1 MKVSFLYNTG
11 VKSSEAFVFTLSCI
25 QAFCIGAFLVF
36 FDIGAHVIFFQ
47 SYNSNMIPTA
57 LVISGVAGLAYM
69 SVYSFFANRISFRLF
84 NTANYFV
91 ILLLVSALFFVE
103 PLSRI
108 SVLGIP
114 LLLPLSLMFPVNVIL
129 MLIFWKTMQNIYT
142 PAQNRRLY
150 PYIRTFQIAGM
161 VISSFLLLGLFFMN
175 WHRDLMLLAGIGLMA
190 LILIL
195 QTLMNVTHRFS
206 PDLYHPMK
214 KLNPIRSKLAE
225 FFYSRYTLLLL
236 LFVILSTIIGYLIHY
251 QFISMAREEYFNL
264 VGFSK
269 FLAFF
274 LGAMFIVGYFIEKI
288 LIRKILYTYDSPYS
302 LALVPVAI
310 GLVILIALLVNLL
323 GSSSTVITRFTY
335 VFLMMGIVKVGFHT
349 TRDSIE
355 IPSLKVL
362 FRTLDVRFHTIIV
375 PRVEGTL
382 RMAGIGMAG
391 GLLIGFQFLNL
402 GTRNGLFLN
411 LLILLLTVAWTVVTV
426 KLVKAYQHA
435 LIEGIR
441 KLKSSVR
448 QIEQELISTDEKAH
462 SLINHA
468 NPKKAIT
475 ALSLFERI
483 EPIQHEKH
491 LIGLLASSSFEMKKY
506 LLEKIDEY
514 SVLNALP
521 VIKEA
526 PSLRENQSKE
536 AHLLAKRI
544 MNRFETKLSFG
555 QSKESLTNL
564 MNSLNI
570 SDRILAAEI
579 AGTSGRMDWNDIVMN
594 LSRDIEPEVKT
605 SAVRAMARLNC
616 ADHGHVLIGYLSTP
630 NYFQFAFEALIKI
643 GDPALDILD
652 QVFLQPD
659 ADNTLLSRIIRIY
672 GKIGSPKAIDLLLNK
687 IENQNRYLTR
697 QAILSLREAKF
708 QTTPANTNRILNS
721 IIRLI
726 TIMAWNFSVYQVL
739 DKSKKFALLHDAF
752 ESEIKDN
759 YNTLYHLL
767 SLAYNTASVN
777 NIRNMLSDG
786 NDTDIS
792 FAIEILDQILNEEIK
807 QVFFP
812 VIENLSLKDRVKQL
826 EYFFQTEKKN
836 PEEMINEI
844 IIRDFNTISYYTK
857 ACAIFSLLLIDNPH
871 ISQELIAMLF
881 HPDKLLRESAAY
893 AMEKIEPGFIETV
906 YPRLES
912 AVVLD
917 LQNSIERSSGRDVP
931 YLLLDRIGFL
941 KNVKKCEAIH
951 EDVLL
956 EMSRQLDLNKLS
968 GNDQLLIR
976 KNDVH
981 YPFLIIQNGQA
992 EIRNSENKVFIFGKN
1007 DIIYS
1012 DIYSVY
1018 EAFSFKALTNLS
1030 FYNLD
1035 QETLNNLAFDNLDFR
1050 KLLFELIEESQA

>member
-1 MKVSFLYNTG
+1 MKVSFLYNSG
-11 VKSSEAFVFTLSCI
+11 VKANEAFIFILSCI
-25 QAFCIGAFLVF
+25 QALCIGAFLVF
-36 FDIGAHVIFFQ
+36 FDVGAHVIFFE
-47 SYNSNMIPTA
+47 SYGSEMIPMA
-57 LVISGVAGLAYM
+57 LVISGLLGLVYM
-69 SVYSFFANRISFRLF
+69 TIYSFFVNRITFHLF
-84 NTANYFV
+84 INANYIV
-91 ILLLVSALFFVE
+91 ILLLLAALFFVE
-103 PLSRI
+103 PLSKI

-114 LLLPLSLMFPVNVIL
+114 LMLPFSLMFPVNIVM
-129 MLIFWKTMQNIYT
+129 MLILWKTVQNIYT

-150 PYIRTFQIAGM
+150 PYIRTLQIAGM
-161 VISSFLLLGLFFMN
+161 VITSMLLLGLFFLEWDRN
-175 WHRDLMLLAGIGLMA
+175 LMLLAGMGLMA
-190 LILIL
+190 IILIL
-195 QTLMNVTHRFS
+195 QIIMNVTHRFS
-206 PDLYHPMK
+206 PALYHPMK
-214 KLNPIRSKLAE
+214 KLNPIRSKLIE
-225 FFYSRYTLLLL
+225 FFYTRYTLLLL
-236 LFVILSTIIGYLIHY
+236 LFVILSTVIAYLIHY
-251 QFISMAREEYFNL
+251 LFISMAVINFSL

-269 FLAFF
+269 FLALFM
-274 LGAMFIVGYFIEKI
+274 GAVIIVGYFIERV

-302 LALVPVAI
+302 LVLIPAAI
-310 GLVILIALLVNLL
+310 GLVVIIAVLVNLL
-323 GSSSTVITRFTY
+323 GGSSSVIPRFTY
-335 VFLMMGIVKVGFHT
+335 VFLMVVVIKIGYHA

-355 IPSLKVL
+355 VPSLKVL
-362 FRTLDVRFHTIIV
+362 FRTLDVRFHNIVV

-382 RMAGIGMAG
+382 RMAGIGIAG
-391 GLLIGFQFLNL
+391 GVLIGFLYL
-402 GTRNGLFLN
+402 GFKDKDLFLN
-411 LLILLLTVAWTVVTV
+411 LLILLLTIIWMVIAV
-426 KLVKAYQHA
+426 KLVKAYQNA

-441 KLKSSVR
+441 RLKSSVR
-448 QIEQELISTDEKAH
+448 QIEQELISIDEKAH

-491 LIGLLASSSFEMKKY
+491 LIGLLASSSFEMKRY

-521 VIKEA
+521 ILKET
-526 PSLRENQSKE
+526 PSLRESQNKE
-536 AHLLAKRI
+536 AHLLASRI

-616 ADHGHVLIGYLSTP
+616 AEHSHVLIGYLSTP

-659 ADNTLLSRIIRIY
+659 VDNTLLSRIIRIY

-697 QAILSLREAKF
+697 QAIFSLREAKF
-708 QTTPANTNRILNS
+708 QATPANTNRILNS

-739 DKSKKFALLHDAF
+739 NKSKKFNLLHDAF

-767 SLAYNTASVN
+767 SLAYNTASIN

-786 NDTDIS
+786 DDTDIS

-812 VIENLSLKDRVKQL
+812 VIENLSIKNRVKQL
-826 EYFFQTEKKN
+826 EYFFQTEKN
-836 PEEMINEI
+836 DPEDLINEI
-844 IIRDFNTISYYTK
+844 IIRDFNAISTYTK
-857 ACAIFSLLLIDNPH
+857 ACAIFSLLQIHNPH

-881 HPDKLLRESAAY
+881 HPDKLLKESAAY
-893 AMEKIEPGFIETV
+893 VMEKIEPGFINSI
-906 YPRLES
+906 YPRLEQTV
-912 AVVLD
+912 ALD
-917 LQNSIERSSGRDVP
+917 IESSLEHSVSRDVP
-931 YLLLDRIGFL
+931 YLLLDRIRFL
-941 KNVKKCEAIH
+941 KNVKKCEPIN

-956 EMSRQLDLNKLS
+956 EISRHLDLNTIT

-981 YPFLIIQNGQA
+981 YPFIIIQKGQA
-992 EIRNSENKVFIFGKN
+992 EIMNSDNKVFVFGKN

-1012 DIYSVY
+1012 DIFSVY
-1018 EAFSFKALTNLS
+1018 EAFSFKALTDLS
-1030 FYNLD
+1030 FFNLD